1 MVYQFFLPLA
11 LAIFGLGLIYKIY
24 FWFSKGLVRTSRNF
38 TTWERVQAA
47 FQGIFKTIFSLQA
60 GALAKA
66 LVLDVLFQRRTFK
79 EDLLRWA
86 MHMSI
91 YWGFMVLLLMHALGS
106 LVMAPLFPPYYS
118 TVNPFFFLR
127 DLSGLLVLM
136 GMSLAVYRRFIQ
148 KVPRLKTHFMDY
160 YALAILMLI
169 LGSGI
174 LMEGI
179 KITSYSEFLQ
189 MARDFGT
196 IDSKWEGN
204 QELQALETL
213 WVRQYGLVSPNV
225 KGPVDPQVLARGRE
239 IHEMSCLECHSATSW
254 AFLGYPTAK
263 LLSPIALFL
272 DRTGLPAILW
282 VVHVLSCL
290 VGLAY
295 LPFSKM
301 GHILFTPLSLL
312 MNAVMDRERS
322 HPANI
327 ATRQMIE
334 LDACTHCGTCS
345 TRCSVGAVYETWGN
359 ENILPSEKLHSLKA
373 LVRGKALEPVQLR
386 SLLEGVY
393 CCTSCDRCTVV
404 CPSGINLRELWVD
417 LKEDLVQR
425 GIPERLILSPYSFV
439 RGLNQA
445 LHPRKEYDAPIQMV
459 RQAVA
464 LPFEEGK
471 EGGIPLDLS
480 HQAPALP
487 VFLPDARNFANCFVC
502 QNCTNICPVVAAFEN
517 PEEALGLLPH
527 QIMTSLGLGLLDPAR
542 GNRMI
547 WDCLTCYQCQEH
559 CPQGVMVTD
568 LLYEL
573 KNLAAGNQRGSA
585 GLTGQGGLR
594 S

>member
-1 MVYQFFLPLA
+1 MVYKFFLPLA

-24 FWFSKGLVRTSRNF
+24 FWFSHGLFQTSRNF
-38 TTWERVQAA
+38 TTAQRVNAA
-47 FQGIFKTIFSLQA
+47 FQGFFKTIFSPQV
-60 GALAKA
+60 GPLAKA
-66 LVLDVLFQRRTFK
+66 LVLDVLFQSRTYK
-79 EDLLRWA
+79 EDKLRWV
-86 MHMSI
+86 MHLSL
-91 YWGFMVLLLMHALGS
+91 YWGFMFLLLMHALGS
-106 LVMAPLFPPYYS
+106 LITAPLFPSYNS

-127 DLSGLLVLM
+127 DLSGLLVLAGM
-136 GMSLAVYRRFIQ
+136 GLAVYRRFFR
-148 KVPRLKTHFMDY
+148 KVPRLKNHVMDY
-160 YALAILMLI
+160 YALAILLLI

-174 LMEGI
+174 LLEGV

-189 MARDFGT
+189 MARDFGA
-196 IDSKWEGN
+196 IDSQWEGN
-204 QELQALETL
+204 EELQALETL

-225 KGPVDPQVLARGRE
+225 KGPGDPRLLAKGKD
-239 IHEMSCLECHSATSW
+239 IHEMTCLECHSAASW
-254 AFLGYPTAK
+254 AILGYPTAK

-272 DRTGLPAILW
+272 DRTGLPGILW

-301 GHILFTPLSLL
+301 GHILFTPVSLL

-345 TRCSVGAVYETWGN
+345 TRCSVGMVYETWGN
-359 ENILPSEKLHSLKA
+359 ENILPSEKLHALKA
-373 LVRGKALEPVQLR
+373 LVRGKSLEPRQLR

-404 CPSGINLRELWVD
+404 CPSGINLKELWVD

-425 GIPERLILSPYSFV
+425 GIPERLILSPYSFP
-439 RGLNQA
+439 RGMNQA
-445 LHPRKEYDAPIQMV
+445 IHPWKEYDAPIQLA

-464 LPFEEGK
+464 LPFTEGK
-471 EGGIPLDLS
+471 TANSPLALS
-480 HQAPALP
+480 PQAPAIP
-487 VFLPDARNFANCFVC
+487 VFLPEARNFANCFVC

-517 PEEALGLLPH
+517 PEEVLGLLPH
-527 QIMTSLGLGLLDPAR
+527 QIMTSLGLGLIDPAR

-573 KNLAAGNQRGSA
+573 KNLAAGNERGSA
-585 GLTGQGGLR
+585 DQSGYGGLK

>member
-1 MVYQFFLPLA
+1 MVYQFFLPLS

-24 FWFSKGLVRTSRNF
+24 GWFSRGLAHTSRDF
-38 TTWERVQAA
+38 TTSERVLAA
-47 FQGIFKTIFSLQA
+47 LQGFLQTIVSPRVLT
-60 GALAKA
+60 LAKA
-66 LVLDVLFQRRTFK
+66 LVLDVLLQRRTFR
-79 EDLLRWA
+79 EDTLRWA
-86 MHMSI
+86 MHISI

-106 LVMAPLFPPYYS
+106 LVMAPFFPSYYS

-136 GMSLAVYRRFIQ
+136 GMGLAVFRRFIRNI
-148 KVPRLKTHFMDY
+148 PRLKTHFMDF
-160 YALAILMLI
+160 YALAILLLI

-174 LMEGI
+174 LLEGL

-189 MARDFGT
+189 MARDYGAMDT
-196 IDSKWEGN
+196 TWEGN
-204 QELQALETL
+204 EELQALETL

-225 KGPVDPQVLARGRE
+225 KARGDDSRVLVRGRE
-239 IHEMSCLECHSATSW
+239 IHEMSCRECHSATSW
-254 AFLGYPTAK
+254 ALVGYPTAK
-263 LLSPIALFL
+263 LLSPLALFL

-282 VVHVLSCL
+282 VLHVMSCL
-290 VGLAY
+290 IGLAY

-345 TRCSVGAVYETWGN
+345 IRCSVGAAYEAWGN
-359 ENILPSEKLHSLKA
+359 ENILPSEKLHALKA
-373 LVRGKALEPVQLR
+373 LVRGKPLEFGQLR

-404 CPSGINLRELWVD
+404 CPSGINLKELWVD
-417 LKEDLVQR
+417 LKEDLLQR
-425 GIPERLILSPYSFV
+425 GIPERLILSPFSFV
-439 RGLNQA
+439 RGLNQVVQ
-445 LHPRKEYDAPIQMV
+445 PRKEYDAPILLA

-471 EGGIPLDLS
+471 RGGSPLTLS
-480 HQAPALP
+480 TQTQVPPMVLP
-487 VFLPDARNFANCFVC
+487 EAQNFVNCFVC
-502 QNCTNICPVVAAFEN
+502 QNCTTICPVVTAYEN
-517 PEEALGLLPH
+517 PEEVLGLLPH

-559 CPQGVMVTD
+559 CPQGVQVTD
-568 LLYEL
+568 ILYEL
-573 KNLAAGNQRGSA
+573 KNLAADTQKGSD
-585 GLTGQGGLR
+585 GLSG
-594 S
+594 

>member
-1 MVYQFFLPLA
+1 MVFKFFLPLA
-11 LAIFGLGLIYKIY
+11 LIIFGLGLIYKIY
-24 FWFSKGLVRTSRNF
+24 FWFTRGLVQTSRGI
-38 TTWERVQAA
+38 TTPQRVKAA
-47 FQGIFKTIFSLQA
+47 FQGVFKTIFSLQA
-60 GALAKA
+60 GTLVKA
-66 LVLDVLFQRRTFK
+66 LVLDVFLQRRTFK
-79 EDLLRWA
+79 EDRLRWA
-86 MHMSI
+86 MHLSI

-106 LVMAPLFPPYYS
+106 LITAPLFPSYHS

-127 DLSGLLVLM
+127 DLSGLLVLAGM
-136 GMSLAVYRRFIQ
+136 GLAVWRRFIR
-148 KVPRLKTHFMDY
+148 KVPRLKTHGMDY
-160 YALAILMLI
+160 YALAILLLI

-174 LMEGI
+174 LLEGV

-189 MARDFGT
+189 MAEDYGA
-196 IDSKWEGN
+196 IDSRWEGN

-225 KGPVDPQVLARGRE
+225 KGPGDSRVLAKGKE

-254 AFLGYPTAK
+254 ALLGYPTAK
-263 LLSPIALFL
+263 LLSPLALFL
-272 DRTGLPAILW
+272 DRRGLPAILW

-290 VGLAY
+290 IGLAY

-301 GHILFTPLSLL
+301 GHILYTPLSLL

-345 TRCSVGAVYETWGN
+345 IRCSVGAVYESWGN
-359 ENILPSEKLHSLKA
+359 ENILPSEKLHALKA
-373 LVRGKALEPVQLR
+373 LVRGKNVEPRQLR

-404 CPSGINLRELWVD
+404 CPSGINLKELWVD

-425 GIPERLILSPYSFV
+425 GIPERLILSPYSFA

-445 LHPRKEYDAPIQMV
+445 IHPRKEYEAPVQLA

-471 EGGIPLDLS
+471 TAEHPLALS
-480 HQAPALP
+480 PQVPVLP

-517 PEEALGLLPH
+517 PEEVLGLLPH
-527 QIMTSLGLGLLDPAR
+527 QIMTSLGLGLIDPAR

-585 GLTGQGGLR
+585 GLSG
-594 S
+594 